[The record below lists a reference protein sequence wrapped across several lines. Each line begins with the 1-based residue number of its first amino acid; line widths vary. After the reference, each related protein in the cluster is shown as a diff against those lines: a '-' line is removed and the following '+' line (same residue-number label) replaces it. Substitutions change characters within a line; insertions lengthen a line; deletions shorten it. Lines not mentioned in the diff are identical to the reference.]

1 MGPVRNGYSR
11 RMSVAIDLAGP
22 GVAVAAFKGESD
34 RYDAEIFRR
43 ELTQLA
49 EAVPILIDLTGATF
63 IDSAVA
69 GALIETLRDAEE
81 MKVGFGIVLPGDSGQ
96 AVRKLFEVTGLI
108 RLLPVF
114 DSREAALAALGVSG

>member
-1 MGPVRNGYSR
+1 
-11 RMSVAIDLAGP
+11 MSVAIDLAGP
-22 GVAVAAFKGESD
+22 GVAVAAFTGESD

-43 ELTQLA
+43 ELTQLGK
-49 EAVPILIDLTGATF
+49 AVPILIDLTGATF

-81 MKVGFGIVLPGDSGQ
+81 MKVGLGIVLPGDSGQ
-96 AVRKLFEVTGLI
+96 SVRKLFEVTGLI

-114 DSREAALAALGVSG
+114 DSREAALAALGVSA